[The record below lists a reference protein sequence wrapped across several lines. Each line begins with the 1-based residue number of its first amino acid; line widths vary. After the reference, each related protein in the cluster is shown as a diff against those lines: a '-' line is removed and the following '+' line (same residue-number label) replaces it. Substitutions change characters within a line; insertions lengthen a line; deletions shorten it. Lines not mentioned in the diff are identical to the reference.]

1 MQYIFKKLNIKMRG
15 GKMIGDRIKE
25 LRDRSNMTQNALAK
39 KLGITRS
46 AVNAWEMGIS
56 IPSTQY
62 IVELSRLFKVP
73 SDFILE
79 LDSNETINISEFE
92 KEEKEI
98 IYRLI
103 GFFEEY
109 HDMLQGLKEKY
120 SSMEYTDDFMKE
132 AGVRSKDNP
141 EDS

>member
-1 MQYIFKKLNIKMRG
+1 
-15 GKMIGDRIKE
+15 MIGDRIKE

-62 IVELSRLFKVP
+62 IVELSRLFKIS

-79 LDSNETINISEFE
+79 LDSKETINISEFE

-98 IYRLI
+98 IYKLI

-120 SSMEYTDDFMKE
+120 TSMEYTDDCMKE
-132 AGVRSKDNP
+132 SAVRRKD
-141 EDS
+141 DSEGS